1 MCIWVV
7 DCGWRRRRLIDD
19 ELAST
24 LPEAWT
30 DRSGAGGAWVQECL
44 VRLLK
49 RYLQS
54 EVEQA
59 GRQAR
64 SE

>member
-24 LPEAWT
+24 LLEAWT

-44 VRLLK
+44 VRT
-49 RYLQS
+49 
-54 EVEQA
+54 VEAISPERSQA